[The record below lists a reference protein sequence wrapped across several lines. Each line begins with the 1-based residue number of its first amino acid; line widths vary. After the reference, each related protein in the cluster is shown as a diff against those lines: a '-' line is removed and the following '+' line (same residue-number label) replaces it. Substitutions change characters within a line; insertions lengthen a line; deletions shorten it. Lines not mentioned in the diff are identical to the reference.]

1 MEVNVEI
8 VLSYNDE
15 ETDWKVKKN
24 ISRFIYR
31 LKKYRTGNRFSGEY
45 TYKINQDS
53 ELYKQIIEF
62 YKSNRKDVEFICL
75 DYDVKVSDEE
85 FEKAKAFVLCFPEY
99 YCEEYEDIENE
110 YSECESCHSK
120 EKTNSLFYAQPKGY
134 IKKHENDYGFAG
146 LDGTGELLLLPKL
159 VEKLK
164 ESGVDKKYF
173 QPIIS
178 KSKKILGYTFITDNI
193 LPQKS
198 YIDENYK
205 FENQCEKCGRINMTE
220 NENIFHFIPK
230 RITEE
235 GIKNLKDV
243 NKTYEFYDEYREI
256 IISKKVAQ
264 IIKENVPQ
272 RVRRDGH
279 PARKSFQAL
288 RIAVNDELGVLERGL
303 DGAFEL
309 LGSGGRLA
317 VITFHSLEDRIV
329 KQKMASWCQGC
340 TCPKDFPVCVCGNKP
355 KAKLVVRKPVC
366 ANETEL
372 RNNPRARSAKLRICE
387 KI

>member
-1 MEVNVEI
+1 MIFAHTSVLLHESVDGLAVKPDGIYVDCTCGGGGHSSEI
-8 VLSYNDE
+8 LKLLGDNGRLICIDKDE
-15 ETDWKVKKN
+15 EALAVCNQRLVSPKV
-24 ISRFIYR
+24 SF
-31 LKKYRTGNRFSGEY
+31 FHS
-45 TYKINQDS
+45 DF
-53 ELYKQIIEF
+53 KQIDEVLNQAGVAKVDGILADLGVSSYQIDNPERGF
-62 YKSNRKDVEFICL
+62 SYMHGEAPL
-75 DYDVKVSDEE
+75 DMRMDETQSLSAYTVVNTYDERE
-85 FEKAKAFVLCFPEY
+85 
-99 YCEEYEDIENE
+99 
-110 YSECESCHSK
+110 
-120 EKTNSLFYAQPKGY
+120 LFTL
-134 IKKHENDYGFAG
+134 IRDYGEEKFAG
-146 LDGTGELLLLPKL
+146 AIVNGIVKARAEKPIETTLELA
-159 VEKLK
+159 E
-164 ESGVDKKYF
+164 
-173 QPIIS
+173 
-178 KSKKILGYTFITDNI
+178 
-193 LPQKS
+193 
-198 YIDENYK
+198 
-205 FENQCEKCGRINMTE
+205 
-220 NENIFHFIPK
+220 
-230 RITEE
+230 
-235 GIKNLKDV
+235 
-243 NKTYEFYDEYREI
+243 
-256 IISKKVAQ
+256 